1 MLKYKCHQ
9 KVAQNKRRWHMNTI
23 GGQIRSQNL
32 LKIKQIVDKDN
43 LSLLELRKT

>member
-1 MLKYKCHQ
+1 
-9 KVAQNKRRWHMNTI
+9 MNTI